1 MIFSDP
7 QDYDPLEEIE
17 LKANPPAT
25 SVGKPLILTAALAV
39 GGFALTASAIVGG
52 SLAALPAYFLLK
64 RLKQSWK
71 NHVFLRRFPG
81 CYAHLIRDDR
91 DMVEWIEAHGRDDV
105 ADQLRIALIQRQR
118 LTPCAKR
125 TANILIKPEA
135 LPHKSVTAYL
145 SAIDQDAT
153 AETTANTTSGNSKST
168 EPPTSTAGTSTNQ
181 SSQEMGSAQD
191 AHPQIQNI
199 IVGDIA
205 LSLAHTFKPTI
216 ISARPRVG
224 KGIIVS
230 HAIAHAKQKYGLTV
244 WILQP
249 KPAPTELAYW
259 KHSDRFLGINL
270 EDHPRDC
277 PIVAAQMT
285 EFFMTW
291 RAQPHRPTMLVID
304 EIVKIQAMQPK
315 WYKDFLIPQCIVE
328 ASSGE
333 TDERFLYLITVSP
346 LVGDLGM
353 SGGNRSSFDFMAIEK
368 AETTDHIESIKQS
381 VKSIKAIPT
390 EADFQIS
397 PIGSLIYH
405 TALGRW
411 AAVPR
416 YDLPTIAPSD
426 VLCPE
431 LEALVR
437 PKPAYAVVSSGPN
450 YDPIEI
456 EPELP
461 TWMQAVAASAVTSA
475 FYQPTGDPIEFAIM
489 NYFRNRPHQPKAA
502 RDILAAKIKALEG
515 MRSGEIRD
523 YLECLA
529 SEGKLIQ
536 DGQSFQFA
544 G

>member
-1 MIFSDP
+1 MNQLPSKTTLQMIQAMESGEISHLEAGARLAKINLARQDP
-7 QDYDPLEEIE
+7 YTKTL
-17 LKANPPAT
+17 
-25 SVGKPLILTAALAV
+25 V
-39 GGFALTASAIVGG
+39 GGLLLVGLAWTMTGG
-52 SLAALPAYFLLK
+52 SVIIPAAISLLTFEHFTTARNNRLASFQAISRGDFLEYLPEFDRALFAEPA
-64 RLKQSWK
+64 
-71 NHVFLRRFPG
+71 PP
-81 CYAHLIRDDR
+81 
-91 DMVEWIEAHGRDDV
+91 DV
-105 ADQLRIALIQRQR
+105 
-118 LTPCAKR
+118 
-125 TANILIKPEA
+125 PESPA
-135 LPHKSVTAYL
+135 
-145 SAIDQDAT
+145 
-153 AETTANTTSGNSKST
+153 AETT
-168 EPPTSTAGTSTNQ
+168 PPKELENPI
-181 SSQEMGSAQD
+181 
-191 AHPQIQNI
+191 HPQIQNI

-230 HAIAHAKQKYGLTV
+230 HAIAHAKPKYGLTV
-244 WILQP
+244 WVLQP

-259 KHSDRFLGINL
+259 KHADRFLGINL

-277 PIVAAQMT
+277 PIVAEQMT

-291 RAQPHRPTMLVID
+291 RAQPHRPTMLLID

-333 TDERFLYLITVSP
+333 TDNRFLYLITVSP

-416 YDLPTIAPSD
+416 YDIPAIGPAD

-437 PKPAYAVVSSGPN
+437 PKPAYAVVRSGPN

-461 TWMQAVAASAVTSA
+461 AWMQAVAASAVTSA

-489 NYFRNRPHQPKAA
+489 NYFRNRPNQPKAA

-515 MRSGEIRD
+515 MKSGEIRD
-523 YLECLA
+523 YLECLS
-529 SEGKLIQ
+529 SEGKLHQ